1 MPSYAYKFIS
11 FCNIPL
17 FGVVP
22 DLQNLQTSNGIFKNF
37 SAACFEQKKTLHGLF
52 TACSRP
58 PIFHGQKF
66 FSTAGFELLGRE
78 HGHLATLL
86 FYLILQFV
94 PANVVSL

>member
-1 MPSYAYKFIS
+1 LQYPAVWCSSSSPESPDFKW
-11 FCNIPL
+11 NI
-17 FGVVP
+17 
-22 DLQNLQTSNGIFKNF
+22 KKF

-86 FYLILQFV
+86 YSIQGPCFV
-94 PANVVSL
+94 DNESPA